1 MAQRKV
7 KALMAQRK
15 DKANLSAAVAADPLA
30 EAEPDPPL
38 RALGAMDTTT
48 VADRQKPSK
57 LWQRRKVMWPNGE

>member
-15 DKANLSAAVAADPLA
+15 VKASLSAAVAADPLA
-30 EAEPDPPL
+30 EPEPPL

-57 LWQRRKVMWPNGE
+57 LWQRRKV